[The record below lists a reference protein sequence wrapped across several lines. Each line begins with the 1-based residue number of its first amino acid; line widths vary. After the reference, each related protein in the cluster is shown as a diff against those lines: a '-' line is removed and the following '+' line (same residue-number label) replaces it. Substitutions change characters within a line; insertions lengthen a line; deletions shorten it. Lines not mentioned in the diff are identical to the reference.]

1 MKYFIKFADT
11 LSTSM
16 GKAFSWCIVILMGG
30 TVYEV
35 VMAYVF
41 NAPTLWNFDFSMQM
55 YGAILMMSG
64 AYCLATEAHV
74 RGDVIYRLFSQ
85 RTQAW
90 IDLVLYFIFFF
101 PGVVALAFYGYEYA
115 ALAWKIKETSWSSP
129 AQIQIYM
136 VKSMIPAAGVLL
148 IIQGISEVFRSIICI
163 QTGQWPARLVVAEE
177 TEQVLMR
184 AAQDEDKKM
193 LFSLTN
199 PEVAILMMG
208 IFLFAVLL
216 GFPIAFTLM
225 AMGIGFGY
233 YAYYDATMME
243 HIFDNRIFQLFVQNT
258 YTVMDNNVLTA
269 VPLFLFMGYL
279 VERAGI
285 VAKLFFAIRLAAHR
299 LPASMAVAALITCTL
314 FSTATGIIG
323 AVVTLMG
330 LLAWPAMVKA
340 GYDKKFAS
348 GIICAGGCLGILIPP
363 SIMLIVYSVIAQ
375 LSPLRLF
382 AAAIFPGLMLAGL
395 YIAYAVTRAW
405 LNPSIAPKPP
415 AEDIPPRAEILK
427 EVLVSFV
434 PLFGLIM
441 LVLGTILAGIATP
454 AEAAAA
460 GAFGAILLSWFYKTL
475 KWQNF
480 KESVFLTAKTTAM
493 IMWLFIGSWTFS
505 SVFSYLGGHEVFEHF
520 FTSINISTWQFL
532 IITQIIIFLLG
543 WPLEWTE
550 ILIIFVPIFLPLLEV
565 FGVNPYFFAMLIALN
580 LQTSFLTPPMAMSAY
595 YLKGVQKSNVE
606 LMEIFRGIMPFLGIV
621 IFAMFLMYMFPGIA
635 LWLPETLF
643 AD

>member
-1 MKYFIKFADT
+1 
-11 LSTSM
+11 
-16 GKAFSWCIVILMGG
+16 
-30 TVYEV
+30 
-35 VMAYVF
+35 
-41 NAPTLWNFDFSMQM
+41 
-55 YGAILMMSG
+55 
-64 AYCLATEAHV
+64 
-74 RGDVIYRLFSQ
+74 
-85 RTQAW
+85 
-90 IDLVLYFIFFF
+90 
-101 PGVVALAFYGYEYA
+101 
-115 ALAWKIKETSWSSP
+115 
-129 AQIQIYM
+129 
-136 VKSMIPAAGVLL
+136 
-148 IIQGISEVFRSIICI
+148 
-163 QTGQWPARLVVAEE
+163 
-177 TEQVLMR
+177 
-184 AAQDEDKKM
+184 M

-199 PEVAILMMG
+199 PEVALLMMG

-233 YAYYDATMME
+233 YAFYDPVLME
-243 HIFDNRIFQLFVQNT
+243 HVFDNRIFQLFVQNT
-258 YTVMDNNVLTA
+258 YSVMDNNVLTA

-285 VAKLFFAIRLAAHR
+285 VSKLFFAIRLAAHN
-299 LPASMAVAALITCTL
+299 LPGSMAVAALITCTL

-330 LLAWPAMVKA
+330 LLAWPAMIKA

-348 GIICAGGCLGILIPP
+348 GVICAGGCLGILIPP

-382 AAAIFPGLMLAGL
+382 AAAIFPGLLLAGL
-395 YIAYAVTRAW
+395 YISYAVIRAW
-405 LNPSIAPKPP
+405 IDPSIAPKPK

-427 EVLVSFV
+427 EVLFSFV

-441 LVLGTILAGIATP
+441 LVLGTILAGMATP

-460 GAFGAILLSWFYKTL
+460 GAFGAILLSWFYRTL
-475 KWQNF
+475 TWQGF

-505 SVFSYLGGHEVFEHF
+505 SVFSYLGGHEIFEHF
-520 FTSINISTWQFL
+520 FKSIEITTWQFL

-565 FGVNPYFFAMLIALN
+565 FDVNPYFFAMLIALN

-595 YLKGVQKSNVE
+595 YLKGVQKNNVE
-606 LMEIFRGIMPFLGIV
+606 LMEIFAGIMPFLGIV

-643 AD
+643 AN